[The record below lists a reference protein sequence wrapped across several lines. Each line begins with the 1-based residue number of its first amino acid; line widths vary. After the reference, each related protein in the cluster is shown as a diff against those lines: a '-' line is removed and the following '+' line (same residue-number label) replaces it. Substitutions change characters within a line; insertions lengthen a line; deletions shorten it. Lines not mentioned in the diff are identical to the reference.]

1 MGTTRTGRLRELLAR
16 PQILVAPGA
25 YDALTARMIEKA
37 GFEAVYMTGAGTVNS
52 LTGLPDNGLITLTE
66 MTMNARYMVQAT
78 TTPVLSDADTGYG
91 NAINVMRTVWEFE
104 RAGVAAIHLEDQVS
118 PKRCGH
124 LEGKE
129 VIDVQ
134 EMVGKVRA
142 ACAARHDPDFVIIA
156 RVDARAVLGFDEAV
170 RRGRAYREAGADV
183 IFPEALQTEEEFRE
197 YARALSSP
205 LLANMT
211 EFGKTPYLSAKQF
224 EEMGYKIVIFPV
236 TTLRVAL
243 KAVRE
248 LLATLKETGTPRE
261 LIDRMLTRQELY
273 EVLDYDT
280 YHAYEKDYVLG
291 EEK

>member
-261 LIDRMLTRQELY
+261 LIDRMFTRQELY